1 MTPARTA
8 HAWRR
13 RIAALLIFG
22 ATLIASGFVYLVG
35 AFSDW
40 SGQHRMPPQTLIG
53 AVVISSRGRSSRS
66 GSCAAAGDLALS

>member
-1 MTPARTA
+1 MAPARTA

-53 AVVISSRGRSSRS
+53 AVVILVVGSLVSVWVLRRGR
-66 GSCAAAGDLALS
+66 